1 HDTYTASHTLY
12 TLTVSHSLTGS
23 HTQSQTHA
31 VQTHTHSLK
40 HTHTQS
46 HTHTR
51 SLTHSLEHTHAVS
64 NTREARHPGPS
75 EPRELGPN
83 IPTLHLQQQQP
94 LRLAP
99 RVTTAVIGTG
109 KVAPA
114 ETEGGG
120 TAGRD
125 GPRDRFKAV
134 WIIFFLLGLGT
145 LLPWNF
151 FITAEEY
158 FKSRLAQRHVSSNA
172 SGQPGVQGNASEV
185 GGHHP
190 ADSSLER
197 NFNSVLTLCSMLPM
211 LIFTCLN
218 SVLHRRISECVR
230 MLGSLVAILIFFVL
244 TAALVHVHV
253 LSHQPST
260 FFAITMV
267 TAFLINSFVAVLQ
280 GSIFGLVGL
289 LPLNYA
295 VPVMSGQG
303 MAGIFAA
310 LAMIFSLL
318 QGNDHSHSAF
328 GYFITACVTI
338 FITII
343 AYLAM
348 SKLKFATFY
357 FSKRGRGHEAEEPE
371 GYSVPEGNKRPD
383 GEGPELELD
392 AKPEPKIMEP
402 DSVLSI
408 LKQIWIPALCVCLT
422 FTITLGVYPAIT
434 ADVVSTSATPGS
446 RWEILFIPISC
457 FLLFNLLDWAG
468 RSFAGVVTFP
478 SIGSLWLLL
487 LLVCTRAAF
496 VPLFMMCNAHPRGA
510 AALPVLFPHDAVFI
524 VLILLFAFSNGYL
537 ATVAMCYGP
546 KKVSSHNAETAGA
559 IMAFFLSLGLS
570 LGASISFLFR
580 SLV

>member
-1 HDTYTASHTLY
+1 MSDIMPK
-12 TLTVSHSLTGS
+12 
-23 HTQSQTHA
+23 QHA
-31 VQTHTHSLK
+31 VQPGK
-40 HTHTQS
+40 H
-46 HTHTR
+46 
-51 SLTHSLEHTHAVS
+51 
-64 NTREARHPGPS
+64 
-75 EPRELGPN
+75 
-83 IPTLHLQQQQP
+83 
-94 LRLAP
+94 
-99 RVTTAVIGTG
+99 IGEVYS
-109 KVAPA
+109 K
-114 ETEGGG
+114 
-120 TAGRD
+120 
-125 GPRDRFKAV
+125 FKAV

-145 LLPWNF
+145 LLPWSF

-172 SGQPGVQGNASEV
+172 SGQPGLQGNASEV
-185 GGHHP
+185 GEHHP

-218 SVLHRRISECVR
+218 SVLHRRISERVR

-244 TAALVHVHV
+244 TTVLVHVHA

-260 FFAITMV
+260 FFAIIMV

-310 LAMIFSLL
+310 VAMIFSLL

-348 SKLKFATFY
+348 SQLKFATFY

-371 GYSVPEGNKRPD
+371 GYSVPGESQPRSLTYGSSRGSCVAD
-383 GEGPELELD
+383 GGRCT
-392 AKPEPKIMEP
+392 
-402 DSVLSI
+402 
-408 LKQIWIPALCVCLT
+408 QIWMPALCVCLT

-478 SIGSLWLLL
+478 RIGSLWLLL
-487 LLVCTRAAF
+487 LLVCARAAF
-496 VPLFMMCNAHPRGA
+496 VPLFMMCNVHPRGA

-537 ATVAMCYGP
+537 ATLAMCYGP
-546 KKVSSHNAETAGA
+546 KKVSGHNAETAGA

>member
-1 HDTYTASHTLY
+1 MALKFQ
-12 TLTVSHSLTGS
+12 GS
-23 HTQSQTHA
+23 
-31 VQTHTHSLK
+31 
-40 HTHTQS
+40 
-46 HTHTR
+46 
-51 SLTHSLEHTHAVS
+51 
-64 NTREARHPGPS
+64 
-75 EPRELGPN
+75 
-83 IPTLHLQQQQP
+83 
-94 LRLAP
+94 LAP

-120 TAGRD
+120 TAVCD

-145 LLPWNF
+145 LLPWSF

-172 SGQPGVQGNASEV
+172 SGQPGLQGNASEV
-185 GGHHP
+185 GEHHP

-218 SVLHRRISECVR
+218 SVLHRRISERVR

-244 TAALVHVHV
+244 TTVLVHVHA

-260 FFAITMV
+260 FFAIIMV

-310 LAMIFSLL
+310 VAMIFSLL

-348 SKLKFATFY
+348 SQL
-357 FSKRGRGHEAEEPE
+357 
-371 GYSVPEGNKRPD
+371 VQGNKQPD

-408 LKQIWIPALCVCLT
+408 LKQIWMPALCVCLT

-468 RSFAGVVTFP
+468 RSFAGLP
-478 SIGSLWLLL
+478 RIGSLWLLL
-487 LLVCTRAAF
+487 LLVCARAAF
-496 VPLFMMCNAHPRGA
+496 VPLFMMCNVHPRGA

-537 ATVAMCYGP
+537 ATLAMCYGP
-546 KKVSSHNAETAGA
+546 KKVSGHNAETAGA

>member
-1 HDTYTASHTLY
+1 MVVTGDAIRLWRVDCSIDDKSSPHTLSQPH
-12 TLTVSHSLTGS
+12 TLD
-23 HTQSQTHA
+23 
-31 VQTHTHSLK
+31 
-40 HTHTQS
+40 
-46 HTHTR
+46 THTR
-51 SLTHSLEHTHAVS
+51 TQAHTHYIHRQFRTGS
-64 NTREARHPGPS
+64 PTHPGPS

-83 IPTLHLQQQQP
+83 ISTLHLQQQP

-109 KVAPA
+109 KVAPT

-120 TAGRD
+120 TAGSD
-125 GPRDRFKAV
+125 APRDRFQAV
-134 WIIFFLLGLGT
+134 WIIFFFLGLGT
-145 LLPWNF
+145 LLPWSF

-158 FKSRLAQRHVSSNA
+158 FKSRLAEGYLSSNA

-211 LIFTCLN
+211 LLFTCLN
-218 SVLHRRISECVR
+218 SVLHRRIPERVR
-230 MLGSLVAILIFFVL
+230 MLGSLVVILVFFVL
-244 TAALVHVHV
+244 TTALVHVHV

-260 FFAITMV
+260 FFAIIMV

-303 MAGIFAA
+303 MAGTFAA
-310 LAMIFSLL
+310 MAMIFSLL
-318 QGNDHSHSAF
+318 QQNDHSHSAF
-328 GYFITACVTI
+328 GYFITACVTV

-343 AYLAM
+343 AYLVM
-348 SKLKFATFY
+348 PKLNFAKFY
-357 FSKRGRGHEAEEPE
+357 FSKRGRGHEAEEPGVRE
-371 GYSVPEGNKRPD
+371 YIVAEGNKRPD
-383 GEGPELELD
+383 GEGPEFELD

-408 LKQIWIPALCVCLT
+408 LKQIWMPALCVCLT

-434 ADVVSTSATPGS
+434 ADVVSTNATPGS
-446 RWEILFIPISC
+446 RWEILFIPVSC

-468 RSFAGVVTFP
+468 RTLAAFVNFP
-478 SIGSLWLLL
+478 SRGSLWLLL
-487 LLVCTRAAF
+487 LLVCARAAF
-496 VPLFMMCNAHPRGA
+496 VPLFMMCNVHPRGA

-537 ATVAMCYGP
+537 ATLAMCYGP
-546 KKVSSHNAETAGA
+546 KKVSGHNAETAGA

-570 LGASISFLFR
+570 LGASVSFLFR